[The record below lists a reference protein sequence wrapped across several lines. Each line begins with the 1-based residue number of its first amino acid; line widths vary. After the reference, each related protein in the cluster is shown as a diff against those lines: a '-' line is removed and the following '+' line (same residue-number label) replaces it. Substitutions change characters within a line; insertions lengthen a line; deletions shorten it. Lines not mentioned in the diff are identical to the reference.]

1 MKTETAG
8 GVRPELSLGGVSLP
22 METPGRLTL
31 AASKTRPQRGDSPKL
46 RRRRDAPVKKKKKE
60 ILKRKE
66 KSKIVVLKHLA
77 Q

>member
-1 MKTETAG
+1 
-8 GVRPELSLGGVSLP
+8 

-46 RRRRDAPVKKKKKE
+46 TRRRDAPVKKKKKE